1 MPILMAAKEKRISK
15 SSLFSSDI
23 GIDLGTANTLVY
35 VRGRGI
41 VLNEPSVV
49 TVNDKTGQVVAIGKE
64 AKMMLGKTPPHV
76 RVVRPLSHGVI
87 SDFEVTEELLAYLIR
102 KAQGDRTRLF
112 GPRVVVG
119 VPTGVTN
126 VESRAVRDA
135 ALASG
140 AREVYIV
147 EETMAGAIG
156 AKLPVRDPVGTMV
169 LDIGGGTTDIAVIAL
184 GGTVAS
190 KSSHVAGD
198 RFNENIIDFVR
209 SEFQLAIGEK
219 TAEDVKIGIGAV
231 LPLSEPLTQA
241 VRGRDLATGLP
252 REVKLTD
259 THIREALQPSLDKLM
274 EAMKEVIEATPPEL
288 LSDVLER
295 GVTVFGGGALLRG
308 LPEMLSNMLGV
319 PVFVATDPLTAV
331 VRGTGII
338 VEDPRAWSGI
348 FLHEDAILPQT

>member
-1 MPILMAAKEKRISK
+1 MAKEKRIGPG
-15 SSLFSSDI
+15 SLFSTDI

-49 TVNDKTGQVVAIGKE
+49 AVNDKTGQVVAVGKE
-64 AKMMLGKTPPHV
+64 AKMMLGKTPPHI
-76 RVVRPLSHGVI
+76 RAVRPLSHGVI

-102 KAQGDRTRLF
+102 KAQGDTTRLF

-135 ALASG
+135 ALAAG
-140 AREVYIV
+140 AREVFIV
-147 EETMAGAIG
+147 EEPMAGAVG
-156 AKLPVRDPVGTMV
+156 SKLPIHEAIGTMV
-169 LDIGGGTTDIAVIAL
+169 LDIGGGTTDIAVLAL
-184 GGTVAS
+184 GGSVSS
-190 KSSHVAGD
+190 KSSQVAGD
-198 RFNENIIDFVR
+198 RFNDNIIEFVR
-209 SEFQLAIGEK
+209 SEFSLAIGEK

-231 LPLSEPLTQA
+231 LPLKEALTRP

-252 REVKLTD
+252 REVLMSD
-259 THIREALQPSLDKLM
+259 AQVREALQPSLDKLM

-308 LPEMLSNMLGV
+308 LPELLSKMLGV
-319 PVFVATDPLTAV
+319 PVYVAPDPLTAV
-331 VRGTGII
+331 VRGTGVIT
-338 VEDPRAWSGI
+338 EDPRPYKGV
-348 FLHEDAILPQT
+348 FLNEDAIVTQA

>member
-1 MPILMAAKEKRISK
+1 MKKRLTKNSF
-15 SSLFSSDI
+15 FSSDI

-64 AKMMLGKTPPHV
+64 AKLMLGKTPPHV
-76 RVVRPLSHGVI
+76 RAVRPLSHGVI
-87 SDFEVTEELLAYLIR
+87 SDFEVTEELLSYLIR
-102 KAQGDRTRLF
+102 KAQGDRSRLF

-135 ALASG
+135 ALNAG
-140 AREVYIV
+140 AREVFIL
-147 EETMAGAIG
+147 EEPVAGAIG
-156 AKLPVRDPVGTMV
+156 AKLPIHDPVNTMV
-169 LDIGGGTTDIAVIAL
+169 LDIGGGTTDIAVISL

-198 RFNENIIDFVR
+198 RFNDNIIDFVR

-219 TAEDVKIGIGAV
+219 TAEEVKMHIGAV
-231 LPLSEPLTQA
+231 MPQGAMLERA

-252 REVKLTD
+252 REILMTD
-259 THIREALQPSLDKLM
+259 AHVREALQPSLDTLM
-274 EAMKEVIEATPPEL
+274 EAMKEVIESTPPEL

-308 LPEMLSNMLGV
+308 LPELLSKMLGV
-319 PVFVATDPLTAV
+319 PVFVAPDPLTAV
-331 VRGTGII
+331 VRGTGL
-338 VEDPRAWSGI
+338 VTEDPRPWSGM
-348 FLHEDAILPQT
+348 FLYEDAILSQA

>member
-1 MPILMAAKEKRISK
+1 MARRFSK

-41 VLNEPSVV
+41 VIAEPSVV
-49 TVNDKTGQVVAIGKE
+49 AVNDKTGQVVAVGTD
-64 AKMMLGKTPPHV
+64 AKRMLGKTPSHI
-76 RVVRPLSHGVI
+76 RAVRPLSHGVI
-87 SDFEVTEELLAYLIR
+87 SDFEVTEELLAYLIN
-102 KAQGDRTRLF
+102 KAQGGRSRLF

-135 ALASG
+135 ALTAG
-140 AREVYIV
+140 AREVYIM
-147 EETMAGAIG
+147 EEPVAGAIG
-156 AKLPVRDPVGTMV
+156 VKLPIQEAVGTMV
-169 LDIGGGTTDIAVIAL
+169 LDIGGGTTDIAVLAL
-184 GGTVAS
+184 GGTVSS

-209 SEFQLAIGEK
+209 SEFQLLIGER

-231 LPLSEPLTQA
+231 LPMNDGLEKA

-252 REVKLTD
+252 REITLTD
-259 THIREALQPSLDKLM
+259 AHVREALEPSLDTLM
-274 EAMKEVIEATPPEL
+274 EAMKEVIEKTPPEL

-295 GVTVFGGGALLRG
+295 GVVVFGGGALLRG
-308 LPEMLSNMLGV
+308 LPQLLSKMLGV
-319 PVFVATDPLTAV
+319 PVHVAPEPLTAV
-331 VRGTGII
+331 VRGTGI
-338 VEDPRAWSGI
+338 VTEDPRPWANTFIDEEVS
-348 FLHEDAILPQT
+348 LREA

>member
-1 MPILMAAKEKRISK
+1 MVKKLAKN
-15 SSLFSSDI
+15 SLFSTDI

-64 AKMMLGKTPPHV
+64 AKMMLGKTPSHV
-76 RVVRPLSHGVI
+76 RAVRPLSHGVI

-102 KAQGDRTRLF
+102 KAQGDKTRLF
-112 GPRVVVG
+112 GPRVVIG

-135 ALASG
+135 ALAAG
-140 AREVYIV
+140 AREVFIL
-147 EETMAGAIG
+147 EEPVAGAIG
-156 AKLPVRDPVGTMV
+156 AKLPIHDPVGTMV
-169 LDIGGGTTDIAVIAL
+169 LDIGGGTTDIAVISL

-198 RFNENIIDFVR
+198 KFNDHIIDYVR

-219 TAEDVKIGIGAV
+219 TAEEVKLHIGAV
-231 LPLSEPLTQA
+231 SPLEARLERA

-252 REVKLTD
+252 REILLSDIHV
-259 THIREALQPSLDKLM
+259 REALEPSLDTLL
-274 EAMKEVIEATPPEL
+274 EAMKEVIESTPPEL

-308 LPEMLSNMLGV
+308 LPELLSKMLGV
-319 PVFVATDPLTAV
+319 PVYVASDPLTAV
-331 VRGTGII
+331 VRGTGI
-338 VEDPRAWSGI
+338 VTEDPRPWSGM
-348 FLHEDAILPQT
+348 FLYEDAILSQT